1 MRRQY
6 GTIRKGHNQKQTFA
20 RFMVY
25 SLVASDSLTAGKSNR
40 AALFQVCR
48 VTK

>member
-6 GTIRKGHNQKQTFA
+6 GTIRKGQNQRQTVA

-25 SLVASDSLTAGKSNR
+25 SLVASDSLTTGKSNR
-40 AALFQVCR
+40 AVLFQVC
-48 VTK
+48 